1 MVVTT
6 LCKEAVPLVRYRT
19 HDLASIVPGKCD
31 CGLNFPR
38 HSTILGR
45 SDDMIIFRGVN
56 IYPGQIMD
64 VISHYEELGGEYQI
78 QLTRD
83 EESKDHMLLT
93 VEREKGYTNGASTRA
108 LRPDSP
114 MNFTRLSSPESTSL
128 SQIPASC
135 PEPSA
140 SPSAWWISADG
151 PPGSSFSPF
160 ARAPRFPGSS
170 FPAPHCRSGPR
181 GKKEARPPRPRARTP
196 EPGLYAR

>member
-93 VEREKGYTNGASTRA
+93 VEREKGYTNGIDDGLKARLADELHKA
-108 LRPDSP
+108 L
-114 MNFTRLSSPESTSL
+114 
-128 SQIPASC
+128 
-135 PEPSA
+135 
-140 SPSAWWISADG
+140 
-151 PPGSSFSPF
+151 F
-160 ARAPRFPGSS
+160 ARVDVAVTDPGKLPRTFSKS
-170 FPAPHCRSGPR
+170 KRVVDQR
-181 GKKEARPPRPRARTP
+181 
-196 EPGLYAR
+196 